1 MVAHGLQAGI
11 VGLPNVGKSTLF
23 NAIVENGKAQ
33 AANFPF
39 CTIEPNVGLVSV
51 PDARLEVLSRI
62 SGSKE
67 ILPTSVEFVD
77 IAGLVKGASQG
88 EGLGNK
94 FLANIRETDAVVQVV
109 RCFED
114 VDVVHV
120 AGKVDPEADVDVIN
134 LELALADLGQIEKR
148 REKMKKAKKGA
159 ATTQEEADEASGLDK
174 VVACLEAGKGARAAN
189 LTEGERLA
197 MKGLGLLTL
206 KPIVYAAN
214 VAETDLATAGEGNPY
229 VATLRTNATEEGA
242 EVVFVS
248 AKVEAELRE
257 MPAEEAKEWLV
268 EVLGVTSGDGGLGAL
283 INATY
288 RALGLQ
294 TYFTTGEK
302 ETRAWTVRK
311 GATAPEAAGVIHS
324 DFQRGFIR
332 AETVAY
338 DDFVKHNGLTGARE
352 AGVLRQEGKEY
363 VMAEGDVVLFRFN
376 V

>member
-1 MVAHGLQAGI
+1 
-11 VGLPNVGKSTLF
+11 
-23 NAIVENGKAQ
+23 
-33 AANFPF
+33 
-39 CTIEPNVGLVSV
+39 
-51 PDARLEVLSRI
+51 VLSRI
-62 SGSKE
+62 SGSRE
-67 ILPTSVEFVD
+67 VLPTSVEFVD

-114 VDVVHV
+114 ADVVHV
-120 AGKVDPEADVDVIN
+120 AGRVDPDADVDVIN

-148 REKMKKAKKGA
+148 RDKMRRGSSGSKKGGGA
-159 ATTQEEADEASGLDK
+159 AAGGGGGGAAAQEEADEASGLDK
-174 VVACLEAGKGARAAN
+174 VVACLEAGRGARAAS
-189 LTEGERLA
+189 LTDGEALA
-197 MKGLGLLTL
+197 LRGLGLLTL
-206 KPIVYAAN
+206 KPLVYAAN
-214 VAETDLATAGEGNPY
+214 VAETDLATGGEGNVH
-229 VATLRTNATEEGA
+229 VAALRAKAREEGA
-242 EVVFVS
+242 EVVVVS

-257 MPAEEAKEWLV
+257 MPREEAREWLV

-283 INATY
+283 IQATY

-302 ETRAWTVRK
+302 ETRAWTVRR

-338 DDFVKHNGLTGARE
+338 DDFVKYNGTSGARE

>member
-1 MVAHGLQAGI
+1 V
-11 VGLPNVGKSTLF
+11 
-23 NAIVENGKAQ
+23 
-33 AANFPF
+33 
-39 CTIEPNVGLVSV
+39 
-51 PDARLEVLSRI
+51 
-62 SGSKE
+62 
-67 ILPTSVEFVD
+67 LPTSVEFVD

-114 VDVVHV
+114 ADVVHV
-120 AGKVDPEADVDVIN
+120 AGRVDPDADVDVIN

-148 REKMKKAKKGA
+148 RDKMRRGSSGSKKGGGA
-159 ATTQEEADEASGLDK
+159 AAGGGGGGAAAQEEADEASGLDK
-174 VVACLEAGKGARAAN
+174 VVACLEAGRGARAAS
-189 LTEGERLA
+189 LTDGEALA
-197 MKGLGLLTL
+197 LRGLGLLTL
-206 KPIVYAAN
+206 KPLVYAAN
-214 VAETDLATAGEGNPY
+214 VAETDLATGGEGNVH
-229 VATLRTNATEEGA
+229 VAALRAKAREEGA
-242 EVVFVS
+242 EVVVVS

-257 MPAEEAKEWLV
+257 MPREEAREWLV

-283 INATY
+283 IQATY

-302 ETRAWTVRK
+302 ETRAWTVRR

-338 DDFVKHNGLTGARE
+338 DDFVKYNGTSGARE